1 MEQYP
6 LLFYLFKNG
15 QANNYS
21 NFTLHGKM
29 FSKQSIFLQRRQEMK
44 QLIIETLEELRED
57 FYEISTIIGENPE
70 LGHEEFKAATLLTEK
85 LEQQGFRVTRGICG
99 LPTAFEAIAESGK
112 PGPTIGIMSE
122 YDALPE
128 IGHACGH
135 NLIGTMGIAAGIAL
149 SKVLPQTGGKVV
161 VYGTPAEETKGG
173 KVTMAEEGIFDQL
186 DVAMMVHPLHS
197 YVKSGSSLAMD
208 AIQFEFFG
216 KPAHAAASP
225 EKGINA
231 LDAVL
236 QTFSGINAL
245 RQHVTSDTRIHGII
259 TEGGKAANVV
269 PDYAVAQFYVRAKS
283 RGYVNEVVQ
292 KVKAIAEGAA
302 LMTGATMKMSNY
314 ELSYDNMV
322 TNETLSDLFTDSL
335 IELGVPG
342 DEISESRD
350 GSGSLDMGNVSLV
363 VPSIHPYIKIC
374 NELYSCHT
382 TEFRDA
388 ALSDQGKAA
397 MILGAKAMSLTGLRI
412 LTEPET
418 LTNIKKEFSLVR

>member
-1 MEQYP
+1 
-6 LLFYLFKNG
+6 
-15 QANNYS
+15 
-21 NFTLHGKM
+21 
-29 FSKQSIFLQRRQEMK
+29 MK
-44 QLIIETLEELRED
+44 QIIID
-57 FYEISTIIGENPE
+57 FLDSHKNDFFEISIYIGENPE
-70 LGHEEFKAATLLTEK
+70 LGHEEFKSAKVLSDK
-85 LEQQGFRVTRGICG
+85 LSEHGFDVQLGICG
-99 LPTAFEAIAESGK
+99 LQTAFEAVFDSGK
-112 PGPTIGIMSE
+112 PGPTIGFMCE

-135 NLIGTMGIAAGIAL
+135 NLIGTMGIAAGIAT
-149 SKVLPQTGGKVV
+149 SKVLQDTGGKVI

-173 KVTMAEEGIFDQL
+173 KVTMAEQGVFDKL

-216 KPAHAAASP
+216 KPAHAAANP

-231 LDAVL
+231 LDAVI
-236 QTFSGINAL
+236 QTFNGINAL

-259 TEGGKAANVV
+259 PEGGKAANVV
-269 PDYAVAQFYVRAKS
+269 PDYAVAQFYVRAKTRS
-283 RGYVNEVVQ
+283 YVNELVG
-292 KVKAIAEGAA
+292 KVKSIAEGAA
-302 LMTGATMKMSNY
+302 MMTGASVKVSNY

-322 TNETLSDLFTDSL
+322 TNEALSDVFTEQLLS
-335 IELGVPG
+335 LGVSSR
-342 DEISESRD
+342 EVIENRD

-388 ALSDQGKAA
+388 ALSEQGKEA
-397 MILGAKAMSLTGLRI
+397 MILGAKAMALTACELLI
-412 LTEPET
+412 KQELLTK
-418 LTNIKKEFSLVR
+418 IKEEFEKAPK

>member
-1 MEQYP
+1 
-6 LLFYLFKNG
+6 
-15 QANNYS
+15 
-21 NFTLHGKM
+21 
-29 FSKQSIFLQRRQEMK
+29 MK
-44 QLIIETLEELRED
+44 QILID
-57 FYEISTIIGENPE
+57 FLDSHKNDFFEISTYIGENPE
-70 LGHEEFKAATLLTEK
+70 LGHEEFKSAKVLSDK
-85 LEQQGFRVTRGICG
+85 LSEHGFEVELGTCG
-99 LPTAFEAIAESGK
+99 LATAFEAVFDSGK
-112 PGPTIGIMSE
+112 PGPTIGFMCE

-135 NLIGTMGIAAGIAL
+135 NLIGTMGIAAGIAT
-149 SKVLPQTGGKVV
+149 SKVIKETGGKVI

-173 KVTMAEEGIFDQL
+173 KVTMAEQGVFDKL

-216 KPAHAAASP
+216 KPAHAAANP

-231 LDAVL
+231 LDAVI
-236 QTFSGINAL
+236 QTFNGINAL

-259 TEGGKAANVV
+259 PEGGKAANVV
-269 PDYAVAQFYVRAKS
+269 PDYAVAQFYVRAKTRS
-283 RGYVNEVVQ
+283 YVNELVE
-292 KVKAIAEGAA
+292 KVKSIAEGAA
-302 LMTGATMKMSNY
+302 MMTGATMKMSNY

-322 TNETLSDLFTDSL
+322 TNETLSDIFTEQLVS
-335 IELGVPG
+335 LGV
-342 DEISESRD
+342 DSSEIVENRD

-388 ALSDQGKAA
+388 ALSEQGKEA
-397 MILGAKAMSLTGLRI
+397 MILGAKAMATTAYELLTKQEL
-412 LTEPET
+412 LVK
-418 LTNIKKEFSLVR
+418 IKEEFEKAPK